1 MRKLSPAEAGK
12 LGGEKT
18 RLISAQKLLE
28 KISNYNLNPKLCVE
42 CSTPLV
48 YEQKH
53 NKFCGHSCAAIYN
66 NSRRET
72 KAAKRVASKE
82 NVTKSKTING
92 ALRVEWLCVYC
103 GKKNLSK
110 PSQLGTYCNGQCHR
124 DHIFKLKIDKWLTYN
139 EKIGKGAIKRYL
151 RETFGYKC
159 SVCGIDNWCGK
170 SIVLELEHKDGNS
183 DNNHHNNLCLICPN
197 CHSQTDTYKAK
208 NKGNGRHSRR
218 LRYAKG
224 LSF

>member
-1 MRKLSPAEAGK
+1 MRKLSPAEAGR

-18 RLISAQKLLE
+18 KLLFAQKLLE
-28 KISNYNLNPKLCVE
+28 KISNYNISPKLCKE
-42 CSTPLV
+42 CLLPLS
-48 YEQKH
+48 YDHRH
-53 NKFCGHSCAAIYN
+53 NAFCGHSCAAIYN
-66 NSRRET
+66 NRRRET
-72 KAAKRVASKE
+72 KSSKKAANTK
-82 NVTKSKTING
+82 NVTASRTERG
-92 ALRVEWLCVYC
+92 LLRVEWSCLSC
-103 GKKNLSK
+103 GKKNLTK

-124 DHIFKLKIDKWLTYN
+124 DHIFRLKIEKWLTHD

-151 RETFGYKC
+151 RETFGDKC
-159 SVCGIDNWCGK
+159 SVCGIDSWCGK

-183 DNNHHNNLCLICPN
+183 DNNHHHNLCLICPN
-197 CHSQTDTYKAK
+197 CHSQTSTYKAK